1 MALRRWLLEN
11 VAVYDIQ
18 HVDGELTDYKEY
30 AERLGIE
37 ESWLRFMKPTPRQIS
52 QLLQITDKVDR
63 ERRLITIYPPKGDVH
78 RWSRLCNSGSVKVV
92 IIGQDPYHD
101 GSACGIA
108 FGTTQ
113 DRHAPPSL
121 VTVFRE
127 LSRTVP
133 NFRIPES
140 GCLDAWCH
148 QGVLLINTVFTVIK
162 DRPGSHNDL
171 GWQMLSDRAVQALSE
186 QRDGL
191 VFMLWGLQAQKKEYL
206 IDSTKHLILK
216 SSHPSPRAQGAKN
229 PFIGNNHFVL
239 ANEYL
244 SRQGSKV
251 DWNVLGG
258 TC

>member
-11 VAVYDIQ
+11 VAAYDLQ
-18 HVDGELTDYKEY
+18 QNVEPTDYKEH
-30 AERLGIE
+30 ANRLGIE
-37 ESWLRFMKPTPRQIS
+37 ESWLAFLKPTSAQIS
-52 QLLQITDKVDR
+52 HLSQITDRVDR
-63 ERRLITIYPPKGDVH
+63 ERRLVTIYPPKENVH
-78 RWSRLCNSGSVKVV
+78 RWSRLCGPSSVRVV

-108 FGTTQ
+108 FGTTR

-140 GCLDAWCH
+140 GCLDAWGR

-162 DRPGSHNDL
+162 DRPGSHGDL
-171 GWQMLSDRAVQALSE
+171 GWQLLSDRVVQALSE

-191 VFMLWGLQAQKKEYL
+191 VFMLWGLHAQKKEYL
-206 IDSTKHLILK
+206 IDSTKHLILR
-216 SSHPSPRAQGAKN
+216 SSHPSPKAQGAKN
-229 PFIGNNHFVL
+229 PFVGNNHFVL

-244 SRQGSKV
+244 SKQGSKV
-251 DWNVLGG
+251 DWNVLGEK
-258 TC
+258 